1 MLLTLG
7 FNIPQNKNMEII
19 RTSKEKSHPNV
30 WFKNKNRKSLIK
42 ITIQYYLRNPLVL
55 GSKMCSPVCSYLSSS
70 KSKEIFQWNKSFSIA
85 SSCASS
91 FKSIFPRQ
99 VVIAKM
105 REKCSLSMSWK
116 LHALNPS
123 PFIVIILWNIVSMTG
138 HYINAL
144 SEFCFDFLFC

>member
-19 RTSKEKSHPNV
+19 RTSKEKSQPNV
-30 WFKNKNRKSLIK
+30 WLKNKNRKSIIK

-55 GSKMCSPVCSYLSSS
+55 GSKMFSPV
-70 KSKEIFQWNKSFSIA
+70 FQWNKSSLIA
-85 SSCASS
+85 SRCASS
-91 FKSIFPRQ
+91 FKSIFPGQ

-105 REKCSLSMSWK
+105 RGKCNLSMSWK

-123 PFIVIILWNIVSMTG
+123 PFIVIILWNIVSMIG